1 MPMNRIGKLLLALIF
16 IVMITGC
23 SKLSSMPLPEMSAT
37 LDTGETIPVE
47 ISTYRWGAKELYG
60 GPWEAMEE
68 KDAEVIPA
76 GAEIQIKFDYPPDS
90 MLVRKQFSKHKFKDI
105 TDLNQFNVPDS
116 AGTYIYGVM
125 ATWKKGTAIYALKI
139 QVK

>member
-1 MPMNRIGKLLLALIF
+1 MNRKVNLLLALIL

-37 LDTGETIPVE
+37 LDTDETVPVE
-47 ISTYRWGAKELYG
+47 VSTYSWGAKELYG
-60 GPWEAMEE
+60 GPWEAMEKKE
-68 KDAEVIPA
+68 AEVVPA
-76 GAEIQIKFDYPPDS
+76 GSEIKIKFDSPPDS
-90 MLVRKQFSKHKFKDI
+90 MLIREHFSKNKFKDI
-105 TDLNQFNVPDS
+105 TDLNQFNAPDS

-125 ATWKKGTAIYALKI
+125 ATWKKGTAVYAMKI